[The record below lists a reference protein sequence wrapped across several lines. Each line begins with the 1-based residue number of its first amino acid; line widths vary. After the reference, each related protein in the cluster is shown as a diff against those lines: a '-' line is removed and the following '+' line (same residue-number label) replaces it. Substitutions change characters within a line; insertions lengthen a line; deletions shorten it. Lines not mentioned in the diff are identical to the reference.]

1 MSKLISNSIFWLF
14 AGEDQYIL
22 RQCSL
27 KLGFRFGLIG
37 LLVLVVS
44 IASACSMAYGI
55 DQLLESA
62 VADVLVGVYCGAFI
76 LILYLFLLHTLSRN
90 VLPEA
95 KDSKMGKR
103 ISFVIRLLFLIALG
117 YLVAQPVNTLIFKSY
132 LNKEITHY
140 KKVEL
145 KNYQRHFNL
154 KRNADVVSFQNK
166 QEANSYFIQ
175 KVIILNTLFHTNK
188 SDQKSI
194 DYPVV
199 VLSFLVSIG
208 VILLFIT
215 PVFLKRFISISS
227 NYYKVKRKIQTNV
240 IDNHHRA
247 FVKEY
252 NTILSGFSSDT
263 NYRYKTAFLDPPYN
277 TRLKP
282 KPKERNKDEFLK
294 WLLDEG
300 N

>member
-1 MSKLISNSIFWLF
+1 M
-14 AGEDQYIL
+14 
-22 RQCSL
+22 
-27 KLGFRFGLIG
+27 
-37 LLVLVVS
+37 
-44 IASACSMAYGI
+44 
-55 DQLLESA
+55 
-62 VADVLVGVYCGAFI
+62 
-76 LILYLFLLHTLSRN
+76 
-90 VLPEA
+90 
-95 KDSKMGKR
+95 
-103 ISFVIRLLFLIALG
+103 
-117 YLVAQPVNTLIFKSY
+117 
-132 LNKEITHY
+132 
-140 KKVEL
+140 
-145 KNYQRHFNL
+145 